1 MKHLLKNFGTKLI
14 LTIAFIVG
22 LSIYT
27 RAEDIQMVIKE
38 ERANCTGMGPQT
50 CYLVKY
56 KTSKDWEFFYGGIT
70 GFSYKPGYRYTLLVT
85 RTKRKNVPADASL
98 YLYRVKRVIKRQK
111 ISQGTGAAQNTA
123 EKAFVF
129 NHKWKLIQLD
139 GVTQEESSAYLIF
152 HREDQRF
159 NGSAGCNNIFG
170 AYEFSKGA
178 ITFKQIGSTMMACSE
193 DRMKLENAFVNMLN
207 DKTFRYDIAD
217 QTLNLYLG
225 NKLVVMFGMSDL
237 DTKSNTTITP
247 KE

>member
-1 MKHLLKNFGTKLI
+1 MKHLLKNFSTKLI
-14 LTIAFIVG
+14 LTIAFIAG
-22 LSIYT
+22 LSSYT
-27 RAEDIQMVIKE
+27 KAEDIQMVIKE

-56 KTSKDWEFFYGGIT
+56 RTSKDWEFFYGGIT

-85 RTKRKNVPADASL
+85 RTKRTNVPADASM
-98 YLYRVKRVIKRQK
+98 YLYKLKRVIKQQK
-111 ISQGTGAAQNTA
+111 ISQGSGTQQNTA
-123 EKAFVF
+123 EANFVF
-129 NHKWKLIQLD
+129 NHKWNLIQLN
-139 GVTQEESSAYLIF
+139 GITQDQSPAYLIF

-193 DRMKLENAFVNMLN
+193 EKMRLENDLVNMLN
-207 DKTFRYDIAD
+207 DRTFRYDIAD
-217 QTLNLYLG
+217 QTLNLYQG

-237 DTKSNTTITP
+237 ETGPVTEPS

>member
-1 MKHLLKNFGTKLI
+1 MKHLLKNFSTKLI
-14 LTIAFIVG
+14 LTIAFIAG
-22 LSIYT
+22 LSSYT
-27 RAEDIQMVIKE
+27 KAEDIQMVIKE

-56 KTSKDWEFFYGGIT
+56 RTSKDWEFFYGGIT

-85 RTKRKNVPADASL
+85 RTKRTNVPADASM
-98 YLYRVKRVIKRQK
+98 YLYKLKRVIKQQK
-111 ISQGTGAAQNTA
+111 ISQGSGTQQNTA
-123 EKAFVF
+123 EANFVF
-129 NHKWKLIQLD
+129 NHKWNLIQLN
-139 GVTQEESSAYLIF
+139 GITQDQSPAYLIF

-193 DRMKLENAFVNMLN
+193 EKMRLENDLINMLN
-207 DKTFRYDIAD
+207 DRTFRYDIAD
-217 QTLNLYLG
+217 QTLNFYQG

-237 DTKSNTTITP
+237 ETGPVTEPS

>member
-1 MKHLLKNFGTKLI
+1 MKTQFKNFSTKLI
-14 LTIAFIVG
+14 LTIAFIAG
-22 LSIYT
+22 LSSYSK
-27 RAEDIQMVIKE
+27 AEDIRMVIKE

-56 KTSKDWEFFYGGIT
+56 TTSKDWEFFYGGIV
-70 GFSYKPGYRYTLLVT
+70 GFTYQPGYRYTLLVS
-85 RTKRKNVPADASL
+85 RTKRANVPADASA
-98 YLYRVKRVIKRQK
+98 YSYKVKRVLKRQK
-111 ISQGTGAAQNTA
+111 ISRGIESTTINTA
-123 EKAFVF
+123 EANFVF
-129 NHKWKLIQLD
+129 NHKWNLIQLN
-139 GVTQEESSAYLIF
+139 GNTQEESPAYLIF

-170 AYEFSKGA
+170 SYEFSKGA

-193 DRMKLENAFVNMLN
+193 EKMKLENDFVNMLN

-237 DTKSNTTITP
+237 ETGNQ
-247 KE
+247 

>member
-1 MKHLLKNFGTKLI
+1 MKHLLKNFSTKLI
-14 LTIAFIVG
+14 LTIAFIAG
-22 LSIYT
+22 LSSYT
-27 RAEDIQMVIKE
+27 KAEDIQMVIKE

-56 KTSKDWEFFYGGIT
+56 RTSKDWEFFYGGIT

-85 RTKRKNVPADASL
+85 RTKRTNVPADASI
-98 YLYRVKRVIKRQK
+98 YLYKLKRVIKQQK
-111 ISQGTGAAQNTA
+111 ISQGSGTQQNTA
-123 EKAFVF
+123 EANFVF
-129 NHKWKLIQLD
+129 NHKWNLIQLN
-139 GVTQEESSAYLIF
+139 GITQDQSPAYLIF

-193 DRMKLENAFVNMLN
+193 EKMRLENDLINMLN
-207 DKTFRYDIAD
+207 DRTFRYDIAD
-217 QTLNLYLG
+217 QTLNLYQG

-237 DTKSNTTITP
+237 ETGPVTEPS